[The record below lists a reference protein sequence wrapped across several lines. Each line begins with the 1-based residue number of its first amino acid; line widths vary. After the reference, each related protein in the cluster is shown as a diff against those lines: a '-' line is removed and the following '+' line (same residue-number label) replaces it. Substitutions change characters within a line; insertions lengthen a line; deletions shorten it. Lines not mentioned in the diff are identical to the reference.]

1 MINKNKKLLLLFFLI
16 FLLFGN
22 FRLTI
27 AKDVMFSPQIGIPSI
42 DNDGMKIEPGEQI
55 NITPESFIE
64 YIITIYKWSVNAIA
78 IIAIIMTMIAG
89 FQWMTA
95 VGNAPAI
102 GQAKSRINNS
112 LVGLLLAVGAYSLLN
127 FINPSLVNLKGLGL
141 ENVDYVDLKIT
152 EVTCSDSG
160 KKVYSWIQHECFD
173 MGSGRDSSTSYS
185 AVGDMGINDI
195 IKTDIIDNISID
207 FGVDENHAEGV
218 DCDFDN
224 NYNDIDKKETAVSF
238 DSDHGCPVAEITG
251 PGTRWSACLTDGAT
265 ETWYEST
272 SSYCDCVHKNI
283 DPNLD
288 FYHYIPDGGA
298 GIWIQAK
305 FSGDNFEGIEVKT
318 ASQDGHSSAYF
329 ANVVINTNEWCA
341 VCCENE
347 GSSNETSDVVEFG
360 STLICSN
367 GWTVTNSS
375 KCCEKVAEKDCDEL
389 TFYQC
394 VGVKTLCGD
403 RCHWNTAAGSCQ
415 EP

>member
-78 IIAIIMTMIAG
+78 IIAIIMIMIAG

-152 EVTCSDSG
+152 EVACDSSG

-173 MGSGRDSSTSYS
+173 MGSGRDSSTLYS

-224 NYNDIDKKETAVSF
+224 NYNDIDKKETAVWL
-238 DSDHGCPVAEITG
+238 DSGHCCPVFETI
-251 PGTRWSACLTDGAT
+251 GTPWSACLTDGAS
-265 ETWYEST
+265 E
-272 SSYCDCVHKNI
+272 VHKNI

-288 FYHYIPDGGA
+288 FYHYIPNGGA

-329 ANVVINTNEWCA
+329 ANVVINTNKWCA
-341 VCCENE
+341 ICCKGVNYAGE
-347 GSSNETSDVVEFG
+347 DRVEFNPA
-360 STLICSN
+360 LICPN
-367 GWTVTNSS
+367 NWTETNSS
-375 KCCEKVAEKDCDEL
+375 ECCDRYKDKSCEEL
-389 TFYQC
+389 VPYQC
-394 VGVKTLCGD
+394 GGVEKFCNN
-403 RCHWNTAAGSCQ
+403 RCVWNAESEECQ
-415 EP
+415 TP